1 MKTTS
6 ARERKM
12 NIGVFGSAIGSSPLL
27 QQQAEL
33 LGQCIAEAGAT
44 LITGACQ
51 GLPYAAVKGAK
62 KYNGSTI
69 GCTAVTHEQLHESMM
84 GTSVSDYDQLIFIP
98 DDFTHHHQH
107 QVCLKYRN
115 VVAVSRCDAAVFISG
130 RWGSLNEFTIAY
142 DIGKPIGVLTGSGG
156 MTEFLP
162 SLLEAF
168 QKPSNSRL
176 FFNEQPPVLIQ
187 QLVENHQTNE

>member
-1 MKTTS
+1 MI
-6 ARERKM
+6 
-12 NIGVFGSAIGSSPLL
+12 IGVFGSAAGASPGLE
-27 QQQAEL
+27 QQAML
-33 LGQCIAEAGAT
+33 LGQFIAQAGAT

-62 KYNGSTI
+62 KHHGDTI

-84 GTSVSDYDQLIFIP
+84 GTAANDFDQLIFIP
-98 DDFTHHHQH
+98 SDFPHKQLH

-115 VVAVSRCDAAVFISG
+115 VVAVSHCDAAVFISG

-162 SLLEAF
+162 DLLEAF
-168 QKPSNSRL
+168 QKPSKSRL
-176 FFNEQPPVLIQ
+176 FFNEQPNVLIQ
-187 QLVENHQTNE
+187 QLIENHQTKE